1 MSNYIKILPNYLIN
15 RYKIWRSTIF
25 EDNKSLYLKLAKEG
39 QSPTTMVISCCDA
52 RLHVTSIFGSDVGEF
67 FIHRNIANLVPPFN
81 PEGDH
86 HGTSAAVEY
95 AVTVLNVSSIIVLG
109 HSKCGGISRGYDLC
123 KRAENLETSFFVDKW
138 LKIIKP
144 AYQIVIDKDINLPK
158 VDQIKD
164 LEKESVKT
172 SIKNLIEFPFVNEA
186 LKKNHLVLHGLWHEI
201 GTANLEA
208 LDPNNFQFQKI

>member
-25 EDNKSLYLKLAKEG
+25 EDNKSWYLKLAKEG
-39 QSPTTMVISCCDA
+39 QSPSTMVISCCDA
-52 RLHVTSIFGSDVGEF
+52 RIHVTSIFGSDVGEF

-95 AVTVLNVSSIIVLG
+95 AVTVLNVSNIIVLG
-109 HSKCGGISRGYDLC
+109 HSECGGISSGYDLC
-123 KRAENLETSFFVDKW
+123 KRDENSESSFFVDKW
-138 LKIIKP
+138 LKILKP

-158 VDQIKD
+158 ADQIKN

-186 LKKNHLVLHGLWHEI
+186 IKKNHLALHGLWHDI
-201 GTANLEA
+201 GTANLEV
-208 LDPNNFQFQKI
+208 LDPNTFQFQKI